1 MKKLVTILFLTL
13 PFILHA
19 QDEVDGKVMDKNTN
33 EVLVGANIYVE
44 GGFDAAY
51 TNESGEFSLRRIKST
66 KISLIVSYIGYKT
79 DTLSVD
85 LADSESITCFLTPF
99 SYKSDEVLVRSTRVA
114 GNAPATKTNVSR
126 ADIAKNN
133 LGQDLPYLLQQTP
146 SVVTTSDG
154 GTGIG
159 YTGIRIRGSDA
170 SRTNVTINGIPLND
184 PESQGV
190 FWVNMPDFA
199 SSLNSV
205 QIQRGIGTS
214 TNGAGAFG
222 ATINLETKLLSTIPY
237 GEISNSVGFLEHNEE
252 FGKLEYNNRKHTV
265 QFGSGLINNK
275 FAFEGRLSNIQ
286 SEGYIDRASADLQSY
301 FLSGTYY
308 GKKTVVKAITFGG
321 KEVTYQSWY
330 GTPESRV
337 KNDREAMQTH
347 ISNNGLSDQQASNL
361 LNSGRTYNLY
371 EYDNQVDNYNQDHYQ
386 LHVAHEFSNKLTV
399 NAALHYTKGY
409 GYFEEF
415 KTGENLADYGLS
427 DVLVGTNTVES
438 TDLIRRRWLDNDFYG
453 MTYSLNYDATKKL
466 NFNFG
471 GAINNYEGDHFGEV
485 IWAEF
490 ASNGSPTENYYKSA
504 SQKMDGNFYLKTNY
518 LVDEKLSVLVDLQ
531 IRRVTYAANG
541 TDNDLRNIRINENFT
556 FFNPKVG
563 ANYQIDA
570 NWGTYIFAGI
580 GNREPN
586 RSDFIDQAPNTPKKE
601 ANEPEKM
608 YNVELGSEFKT
619 NKYSLSANL
628 YYMYYIDQLVA
639 TGQLND
645 VGSPLRQNVGRSF
658 RRGIELQ
665 GGVKLTKDLSWNITA
680 TLSENKIEKYTESLY
695 AYDENFSLD
704 SIYAFE
710 LKNTDIAFSP
720 NVIVASEL
728 SYKPTK
734 GIEIALLTRYIGDQY
749 LDNTQFRGRQL
760 DAYLVNDLRVQ
771 AIIPQKL
778 FKEVKLQ
785 LLVNNIFGEE
795 YSANGYTYSYV
806 YGTKVTENFVYPQAL
821 RNYMIGLNLKF

>member
-1 MKKLVTILFLTL
+1 MKKLFTILFLTI
-13 PFILHA
+13 PFFTQA
-19 QDEVDGKVMDKNTN
+19 QDEVQGKVVDKKTN
-33 EVLVGANIYVE
+33 NILIGANVYVE

-51 TNESGEFSLRRIKST
+51 TNEEGEFSLKRVNAKRV
-66 KISLIVSYIGYKT
+66 SLIVSYIGYKT
-79 DTLSVD
+79 DTILVD
-85 LADSESITCFLTPF
+85 ISSKEPLTFYLTPF
-99 SYKSDEVLVRSTRVA
+99 SYQSDEVLVSSTRVA
-114 GNAPATKTNVSR
+114 GNAPATKTNVSKE
-126 ADIAKNN
+126 AIAKNN

-146 SVVTTSDG
+146 SVVTSSDG

-170 SRTNVTINGIPLND
+170 SRTNVTINGVPLND
-184 PESQGV
+184 PESHGV

-205 QIQRGIGTS
+205 QIQRGVGSS

-222 ATINLETKLLSTIPY
+222 ATINLETKLLSTEAY
-237 GEISNSVGFLEHNEE
+237 GEISNSVGFLETNEE

-286 SEGYIDRASADLQSY
+286 SEGYIDRATADLKSY

-308 GKKTVVKAITFGG
+308 GKKTVLKAITFGG
-321 KEVTYQSWY
+321 KEVTYQSWN
-330 GTPESRV
+330 GTPEARIN
-337 KNDREAMQTH
+337 NDREGMLA
-347 ISNNGLSDQQASNL
+347 SAANNGLSPSQTENL

-371 EYDNQVDNYNQDHYQ
+371 EYENQVDNYNQDHYQ
-386 LHVAHEFSNKLTV
+386 LHMAHEFNSKLTAK
-399 NAALHYTKGY
+399 AALHYTKGY

-415 KTGENLADYGLS
+415 KEGEDLSDYGLQE
-427 DVLVGTNTVES
+427 VTVGNGTVES

-466 NFNFG
+466 NFDFG

-490 ASNGSPTENYYKSA
+490 ASDGSPTENYYSSE
-504 SQKMDGNFYLKTNY
+504 SQKLDGNFYLKTNY
-518 LVDEKLSVLVDLQ
+518 LVNKKVSLMADLQ
-531 IRRVTYAANG
+531 LRRINYTAKGN
-541 TDNDLRNIRINENFT
+541 DNDLREIKINENYT

-563 ANYQIDA
+563 ANYKIDA
-570 NWGTYIFAGI
+570 NWNTYIFAGI

-586 RSDFIDQAPNTPKKE
+586 RSDFIDQAPNTPKKD
-601 ANEPEKM
+601 ANKAEKM
-608 YNVELGSEFKT
+608 YNIELGSEYKT
-619 NKYSLSANL
+619 NRYSLSANL

-645 VGSPLRQNVGRSF
+645 VGSPLRQNVDRSY

-665 GGVKLTKDLSWNITA
+665 AGVKVIENLTWNVTA
-680 TLSENKIEKYTESLY
+680 TISENKIEKYNELLY
-695 AYDENFSLD
+695 AYDENFGLD
-704 SIYAFE
+704 SIYSFE
-710 LKNTDIAFSP
+710 LEDTDIAFSP
-720 NVIVASEL
+720 NVIVTSEL
-728 SYKPTK
+728 SYQPTE
-734 GIEIALLTRYIGDQY
+734 GIEIALLSRYIGSQY
-749 LDNTQFRGRQL
+749 LDNTQFEGRQL
-760 DAYLVNDLRVQ
+760 DAYFINDLRFQ
-771 AIIPQKL
+771 AVAPQKL
-778 FKEVKLQ
+778 FKELKLQ
-785 LLVNNIFGEE
+785 VLVNNILGEQ
-795 YSANGYTYSYV
+795 YSSNGYTYSYV